1 MTIRS
6 QQIILIKRITVQTLS
21 FVVLFQFLTGCK
33 KDDVAPVKPQNEFLV
48 GSEKVVAFTSAELRT
63 SFTGISL
70 SSQLVD
76 DVVVYKITYK
86 TKYKNQDITASGLVG
101 LPKTTDAVPM
111 VSFQHGTIA
120 SHSEAPTALTS
131 TDVELTLYAG
141 LASLGFIAVAPDLI
155 GFGSSSALLHPYYVE
170 EATASA
176 VIDMIKA
183 AKELAADQNVNFNS
197 KLFLA
202 GYSQGGYA
210 TMAAHKA
217 IEQNGLTGFN
227 LIASFPASG
236 GYDVKAMQEYFF
248 NLTTY
253 DEPFYIAYVA
263 IAYKTYYD
271 TWTKP
276 LSDFFN
282 EPYASRIPGL
292 FDGSKT
298 GSQINMELTTS
309 IPAFVTADLKANIDT
324 DARYQYIVD
333 AFKENSLTDWK
344 PAIKMFM
351 YHGDADVTVPYNN
364 SVMTY
369 QKLIANG
376 ASPSV
381 LTLTALPGANHGT
394 GVLPYIEDFIPKM
407 MLLK

>member
-1 MTIRS
+1 MIIKFNRS
-6 QQIILIKRITVQTLS
+6 LFLS
-21 FVVLFQFLTGCK
+21 FVVLFQFLVGCK
-33 KDDVAPVKPQNEFLV
+33 KDDVKPLKPQNEFLV
-48 GSEKVVAFTSAELRT
+48 GSEKVVAFTAHELR
-63 SFTGISL
+63 SSLSAISL
-70 SSQLVD
+70 SSLLED
-76 DVVVYKITYK
+76 DVVLYKITYK
-86 TKYKNQDITASGLVG
+86 TRYKNLDITASGLVG
-101 LPKTTDAVPM
+101 LPKSAAAVAM

-120 SHSEAPTALTS
+120 SHSEAPT
-131 TDVELTLYAG
+131 ELPNNSIEFELYAG

-155 GFGSSSALLHPYYVE
+155 GLGSSSSVLHPYFVE

-183 AKELAADQNVNFNS
+183 AKELAADQDVNFDG

-227 LIASFPASG
+227 LVASFPAAG

-248 NLTTY
+248 GLTTY

-263 IAYKTYYD
+263 MAYKTQYD

-292 FDGSKT
+292 FDGSKNGT
-298 GSQINMELTTS
+298 QINGELTTS
-309 IPAFVTADLKANIDT
+309 IPDFITAGLRANI
-324 DARYQYIVD
+324 
-333 AFKENSLTDWK
+333 
-344 PAIKMFM
+344 
-351 YHGDADVTVPYNN
+351 
-364 SVMTY
+364 
-369 QKLIANG
+369 
-376 ASPSV
+376 
-381 LTLTALPGANHGT
+381 
-394 GVLPYIEDFIPKM
+394 
-407 MLLK
+407 

>member
-1 MTIRS
+1 MTIQS
-6 QQIILIKRITVQTLS
+6 PQIIQIKRITVQTIAV
-21 FVVLFQFLTGCK
+21 VVLFQFLAGCK
-33 KDDVAPVKPQNEFLV
+33 KDNVSPVKPQNEFLV
-48 GSEKVVAFTSAELRT
+48 SSEKVVAYTSAELKAA
-63 SFTGISL
+63 FTGISL

-76 DVVVYKITYK
+76 DVVLYKITYK
-86 TKYKNQDITASGLVG
+86 TKYKNQDIAASGLVG

-120 SHSEAPTALTS
+120 SHSEAPTALT
-131 TDVELTLYAG
+131 TNDVELTLYAG
-141 LASLGFIAVAPDLI
+141 LASLGFIVVARDLI

-227 LIASFPASG
+227 LVASFPASG

-248 NLTTY
+248 GLTTY

-263 IAYKTYYD
+263 MAYKTQYN
-271 TWTKP
+271 TWTQP

-292 FDGSKT
+292 FDGSKN
-298 GSQINMELTTS
+298 GKQINTALTTS
-309 IPAFVTADLKANIDT
+309 VPDLIGTDLRANINT
-324 DARYQYIVD
+324 DARYKYVVD
-333 AFKENSLTDWK
+333 AFNENSLTDWK
-344 PAIKMFM
+344 PTIKMFM
-351 YHGDADVTVPYNN
+351 YHGDADTTVPYEN
-364 SVMTY
+364 SVITY
-369 QKLIANG
+369 QKLIARG
-376 ASPSV
+376 ASSSILS
-381 LTLTALPGANHGT
+381 LTTLPGKDHGT

-407 MLLK
+407 MQLK